1 MKKLLI
7 VSLFLLSMIGLFAQN
22 PYTVAIDL
30 QTESLGY
37 HPAGTVGIKVVEFYF
52 GNEAIDGMF
61 DVLYGTRNTMYWN
74 WPNEEDLNASTTQY
88 LGPDDADTPGRLL
101 VQMQYMTNFGAGG
114 GNVHCN
120 FWFIDGDGNEHG
132 PVDISKTGADQQLEA
147 NPVAWGGPTGP
158 VAPDAWATYLFP
170 ADGATGVGI
179 NDADMDMNYPNLGW
193 NYEGT
198 VEPDG
203 FEVWLDGAHVDDVA
217 FEADNTMFGYIHPAD
232 LAYETTYTWGIKPY
246 IEPAAKRG
254 MKASRVEPERL
265 YPEGDMP
272 ADWTFTTKAAPAVGP
287 DAWATVDT
295 PADEATGVEL
305 MPTLTWT
312 YEGTVVPDGYE
323 VYVDGFY
330 QDDVVAL
337 EFAIDEPLEYNT
349 EYEWY
354 VKPFVNNAAKKG
366 LKKTNRDL
374 PPGKLYPGGDMPIWT
389 FTTTDEVVI
398 GDPENPNDIVI
409 NITIPAGGTY
419 TAPVEVPVTVG
430 QEIAGIVIPSGLQ
443 YFSSN
448 IGQASGIYTF
458 VFNFGWSDIVV
469 YYGDNPVDPAD
480 YTFVGGVL
488 TIIIDFG
495 AKGPTDIFAYDP
507 NTLPVTLSSF
517 TAVAHA
523 NEYVTLKWVTE
534 SESNLQGYNVYR
546 AETDNQAQAIRIN
559 PTIVAPHNQTQTQT
573 YTYTDNEVESTTYYY
588 WLEVSE
594 LANENSF
601 HGPIVVT
608 VEDDPVV
615 PGITET
621 TFRNFGPSPFTT
633 STSTSLRVKEG
644 ETATV
649 TIYNLLGQVVR
660 RESFNA
666 GEHNF
671 EFDGRDANNKKV
683 ANGIYFVRMTSP
695 TQTKNFKIVKIK

>member
-7 VSLFLLSMIGLFAQN
+7 VSLFLLSMIGLFAQAHMA
-22 PYTVAIDL
+22 VFDL
-30 QTESLGY
+30 TTEAGGY
-37 HPAGTVGIKVVEFYF
+37 HETVGFKACTVMPIAF
-52 GNEAIDGMF
+52 GGAEQW
-61 DVLYGTRNTMYWN
+61 TPTSSMYWN
-74 WPNEEDLNASTTQY
+74 WPEGGEGLNAAANVY
-88 LGPDDADTPGRLL
+88 LDGTDPSNPGRLL
-101 VQMQYMTNFGAGG
+101 VQMAGFTTWGVDFGG
-114 GNVHCN
+114 GNVITAN
-120 FWFIDGDGNEHG
+120 FYLVDSEGNEVG
-132 PVDISKTGADQQLEA
+132 PYNLVKSTADQTVY
-147 NPVAWGGPTGP
+147 PGVIAWGGPAGP
-158 VAPDAWATYLFP
+158 
-170 ADGATGVGI
+170 
-179 NDADMDMNYPNLGW
+179 
-193 NYEGT
+193 
-198 VEPDG
+198 
-203 FEVWLDGAHVDDVA
+203 
-217 FEADNTMFGYIHPAD
+217 
-232 LAYETTYTWGIKPY
+232 
-246 IEPAAKRG
+246 
-254 MKASRVEPERL
+254 
-265 YPEGDMP
+265 
-272 ADWTFTTKAAPAVGP
+272 VGP
-287 DAWATVDT
+287 DAWATIGA
-295 PADEATGVEL
+295 PADAAMGIAL
-305 MPTLTWT
+305 DAQLTWT

-323 VYVDGFY
+323 LIWNGGEAMDLGNVLTYDPDLAYETTYTWSIKPYVLDEAPSKGLKSRIEPPTNKIYPDLDDPMPVWSFTTEPAPIVYPNWATNATPENGATDVALMPTLTWTYDGPAVDGFEVWV
-330 QDDVVAL
+330 DGNDMGDVTAGM
-337 EFAIDEPLEYNT
+337 EYTFT
-349 EYEWY
+349 EDLAYGETYTWG
-354 VKPFVNNAAKKG
+354 VKPYIVPEMKKSS
-366 LKKTNRDL
+366 KAQRITPRR
-374 PPGKLYPGGDMPIWT
+374 YPQEGNMN
-389 FTTTDEVVI
+389 TTTFVVTNEE
-398 GDPENPNDIVI
+398 D
-409 NITIPAGGTY
+409 
-419 TAPVEVPVTVG
+419 VTVG
-430 QEIAGIVIPSGLQ
+430 DIEVTIEIPVNGTVTDPINIPVVPGTEVNGILINVGLAS
-443 YFSSN
+443 FHAN
-448 IGQASGIYTF
+448 IGQAGNGTYTF
-458 VFNFGWSDIVV
+458 VFTFGWSDIVV

-480 YTFVGGVL
+480 YTFEGGVL
-488 TIIIDFG
+488 TISIAFG
-495 AKGPTDIFAYDP
+495 DKGPTDLFAYDP

-671 EFDGRDANNKKV
+671 EFNGRDANNKKV